1 MLQGK
6 KILVCEDNEMNREI
20 VIAIL
25 KKSGM
30 EVIAAVNGKEAVTR
44 YTQSAQGEISAI
56 LMDIRMPVMDGYE
69 AAKCIRESNHPDA
82 GRVPIIA
89 LTADVYTDDINKS
102 RKCGMNGHL
111 SKPIDTILLLKMLRK
126 EISIFI
132 SPSLVRK

>member
-1 MLQGK
+1 
-6 KILVCEDNEMNREI
+6 MNREI

-89 LTADVYTDDINKS
+89 LTADAFADDIQ
-102 RKCGMNGHL
+102 KCREAGMNDHVAKPVNPEVMFSVLLRNL
-111 SKPIDTILLLKMLRK
+111 S
-126 EISIFI
+126 S
-132 SPSLVRK
+132 